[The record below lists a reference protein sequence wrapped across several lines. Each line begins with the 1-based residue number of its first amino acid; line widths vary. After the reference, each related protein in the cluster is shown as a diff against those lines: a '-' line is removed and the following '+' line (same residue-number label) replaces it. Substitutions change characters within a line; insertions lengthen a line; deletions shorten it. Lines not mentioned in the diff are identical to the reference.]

1 MVNIYTCHPAVDSG
15 PRSVEQRGV
24 QSHPYIN
31 SINTSITCSTRP
43 SCGLLA
49 AVDLLWYLKNMV
61 DFQRISLRVD
71 RKDISY
77 VHYIVEGYD
86 GLGSISTQD
95 PSRGLLWLT
104 YPETCRNDIEK
115 LIRALQAEDA
125 IKEVI
130 ES

>member
-1 MVNIYTCHPAVDSG
+1 VASCSETYRLILLILSIN
-15 PRSVEQRGV
+15 
-24 QSHPYIN
+24 IN
-31 SINTSITCSTRP
+31 SINTSIRCSTRP

-115 LIRALQAEDA
+115 LIRALQAEDV